1 MRLTLRGG
9 GGVGALVRLLRG
21 DCEASVQAAAAGALS
36 LLAARDIVIQDSVRY
51 LVGAGTVTWAR
62 APGRRGNG
70 RRGLRGYGYGYQ
82 ALVVQVLR
90 QQECERLYGVKYH
103 PSC

>member
-51 LVGAGTVTWAR
+51 LVGAGAVTR
-62 APGRRGNG
+62 ATGAAGGGIKGVSGMGRVG
-70 RRGLRGYGYGYQ
+70 RVGRVGHWNELLAGR
-82 ALVVQVLR
+82 
-90 QQECERLYGVKYH
+90 
-103 PSC
+103 